1 MVQWYVDFVI
11 SKSTDSLIVD
21 HLERKTNDIT
31 WQQPTSDDIQRITM
45 IQIVPCPVE
54 GDWEFSCRVPQFVVK
69 GSESII
75 EKFK

>member
-45 IQIVPCPVE
+45 IQIVPFPLPME
-54 GDWEFSCRVPQFVVK
+54 GDWEFS
-69 GSESII
+69 
-75 EKFK
+75 